1 MINPIKLDF
10 NNLRF
15 MRQKINN
22 NNVYNSIKNKN
33 KELLYKYCNKKELD
47 RVLKETELNIEE
59 LILECSKN
67 DITNKILSGRI
78 SIKSSRQGSK
88 DESIQIDLCKNIAN
102 NFKINI
108 INLNSK
114 EYRPKKDGQIITEKE
129 MKEKKIKKENCLKS
143 FDGKIEGKLNGWIFS
158 KIVFGKGGHQDNV
171 FEEADNLC
179 DWIKKFQKEENIIY
193 FLIIDTDLNKKFED
207 LKNKYL
213 NFKNIYICDCYN
225 FQEYII
231 KNYKN

>member
-1 MINPIKLDF
+1 MINPVKLDF

-15 MRQKINN
+15 IRQKINN

-88 DESIQIDLCKNIAN
+88 DESIQIDLCQNIAN

-114 EYRPKKDGQIITEKE
+114 QYRPTKDGQIITEKE
-129 MKEKKIKKENCLKS
+129 MKEKKLKK
-143 FDGKIEGKLNGWIFS
+143 
-158 KIVFGKGGHQDNV
+158 KIV
-171 FEEADNLC
+171 
-179 DWIKKFQKEENIIY
+179 
-193 FLIIDTDLNKKFED
+193 LNHLMVK
-207 LKNKYL
+207 
-213 NFKNIYICDCYN
+213 
-225 FQEYII
+225 
-231 KNYKN
+231 